1 MELTD
6 PEDPDYETESD
17 VVSENPDYE
26 MEINGD
32 PENPDYEMEING
44 DPENPDYEME
54 SDGDSVRSE
63 DNQEQ
68 KVSSTS
74 DKSKH
79 QKRRVEK
86 SDPTTEIISST
97 VNVDEEV
104 HVQHSKNKEGIR
116 VWDKQHFCFYCQKG
130 FTNITKHY
138 LGVHAKEKEVQQ
150 IESHPLNSNNRKLA
164 LLKLRNSGDYQ
175 HNCAV
180 LKTGHGTL
188 VTFTRNWNEASAKQ
202 FLPCQYCLGF
212 FLKSCLWRHIKNC
225 PFAPEEKEQKYRKV
239 SSQASLLLPTSTE
252 VSHGLRENVLNRM
265 SADEV
270 SIAARNDT
278 IIVKIGEKLY
288 QKHGHLTHLY
298 THVSQKMRELGRL
311 LISLREIDEDINS
324 LDDAIQPQKFP
335 TVVKCT
341 KTLCGFKDSTNS
353 YANPSLALKLG
364 HSLKKC
370 AKIKKSMALIE
381 GSEELSKNADAFS
394 TLCENEW
401 TDSISSCALQTL
413 MANKVNKGQGLPLTE
428 DIQKLQSLLKEKTE
442 KLVVLLQKSVTKSVW
457 DDLNQVTLARLVMF
471 NRRRGGEAERITV
484 QAFCEKRSKNDSL
497 KEIEDSLK
505 PLERLLCKT
514 FSRVEIRGKRGR
526 TVPILLTPALER
538 SINLLI
544 ETRKLAGVNPKNV
557 YVFARSSFDSLNPIR
572 SSDCLRKFALEC
584 GVTKAANIT
593 STKLRK
599 HVATVSQIL
608 NLEKNDLE
616 IMAGFLGHDIRI
628 HNSFYRLPNDTLQI
642 ARMGTILTA
651 FDNGDISKYS
661 GKSLD
666 EIACED
672 INLDGDVDD
681 DDDDDEVEDDDYN
694 AEESEAVRE
703 KEMEPKAPKPSR

>member
-1 MELTD
+1 MLTTSSSSFLGLENYSEDSEGSENSEESMEWSD
-6 PEDPDYETESD
+6 PEDPDYEMDSDAGSMTSEECSEKRQEEEYECVSDSESD
-17 VVSENPDYE
+17 IIPYTASFQI
-26 MEINGD
+26 INQD
-32 PENPDYEMEING
+32 E
-44 DPENPDYEME
+44 
-54 SDGDSVRSE
+54 
-63 DNQEQ
+63 

-74 DKSKH
+74 DSNSATKQ
-79 QKRRVEK
+79 QKRKVK
-86 SDPTTEIISST
+86 DSKTEIISSS
-97 VNVDEEV
+97 VDEEV
-104 HVQHSKNKEGIR
+104 DVQHSSNKMGIR
-116 VWDKQHFCFYCQKG
+116 VWDKVHYCFYCQKDY
-130 FTNITKHY
+130 TNITKHY
-138 LGVHAKEKEVQQ
+138 LGVHAKEKEVQH
-150 IESHPLNSNNRKLA
+150 IESYPLKSKDRKHA

-175 HNCAV
+175 HNCSV
-180 LKTGHGTL
+180 LKSGHGTL
-188 VTFTRNWNEASAKQ
+188 ITYTRNWNDASAEK

-225 PFAPEEKEQKYRKV
+225 PFAPDEKKTKYRKI
-239 SSQASLLLPTSTE
+239 SSQASLLLPTKTE
-252 VSHGLRENVLNRM
+252 VSNGLRENVLKRM
-265 SADEV
+265 SADEI

-278 IIVKIGEKLY
+278 IIVKFGEKLY

-311 LISLREIDEDINS
+311 IISLRELDEDIHS
-324 LDDAIQPQKFP
+324 LEDAILPQKFP
-335 TVVKCT
+335 AVVKCT
-341 KTLCGFKDSTNS
+341 RTLCGFNDNTNS

-370 AKIKKSMALIE
+370 AKIKTSMALIE
-381 GSEELSKNADAFS
+381 GSEDMRKNADAFY

-401 TDSISSCALQTL
+401 SDSISSSALQTL
-413 MANKVNKGQGLPLTE
+413 TANKMNKGQGLPLTE
-428 DIQKLQSLLKEKTE
+428 DIKKLQSMLKEKNE
-442 KLVVLLQKSVTKSVW
+442 KLVVLLQKSVKKSIW
-457 DDLNQVTLARLVMF
+457 DELNQTTLARIVMF

-505 PLERLLCKT
+505 PVEKLLCKT

-526 TVPILLTPALER
+526 TVPILLTPALEK

-544 ETRKLAGVNPKNV
+544 ETRKLAGVNPQNP

-572 SSDCLRKFALEC
+572 SSDCLRKFAVEC
-584 GVTKAANIT
+584 GVTKATNIT

-666 EIACED
+666 EIACEG
-672 INLDGDVDD
+672 IFFLLCVKGKKVI
-681 DDDDDEVEDDDYN
+681 
-694 AEESEAVRE
+694 
-703 KEMEPKAPKPSR
+703 